1 MRALRILVVVMGI
14 MLVVGF
20 AALIA
25 IIAGRISRGGPAP
38 ATTARAFGSRAVE
51 IPRGS
56 RIEAMTAG
64 PERLVLSLLLP
75 DGGRQLLV
83 IDLATGS
90 RLGTI
95 ELQPAP

>member
-14 MLVVGF
+14 MLVVGV

-25 IIAGRISRGGPAP
+25 IVAGRRSRGGPAP
-38 ATTARAFGSRAVE
+38 ATAARAFGSRAVE

-64 PERLVLSLLLP
+64 PERLVLGLLLP

>member
-1 MRALRILVVVMGI
+1 MRALKILVVVMGI

-20 AALIA
+20 AALVA

-38 ATTARAFGSRAVE
+38 TTTARAFGSRAVE

-56 RIEAMTAG
+56 RIEAMTTG
-64 PERLVLSLLLP
+64 PDRLVIALAFP
-75 DGGRQLLV
+75 DGRRQLLV
-83 IDLATGS
+83 IELATGS
-90 RLGTI
+90 SLGTI